1 MEQNNQILIDEMS
14 AYRGQVDMGLHGE
27 GAKQFYAC
35 LLDLFE
41 TAGVENFV
49 GVEIT
54 YKNEGFVIN
63 IERRG
68 AADSIVAKM
77 QRYEDAIGYA
87 QTSLVVCRDLLQ
99 DDGSVDEVIGLL
111 TKAMTEIDR
120 LIEPRNTT

>member
-1 MEQNNQILIDEMS
+1 M
-14 AYRGQVDMGLHGE
+14 
-27 GAKQFYAC
+27 
-35 LLDLFE
+35 
-41 TAGVENFV
+41 
-49 GVEIT
+49 
-54 YKNEGFVIN
+54 IN

-111 TKAMTEIDR
+111 TKATTEIDR
-120 LIEPRNTT
+120 LITRLPD